1 MPKGYFLAIKID
13 NRNSNCH
20 DWYDRKGAI
29 YGYHENIDG
38 KEGES
43 ADMQKVFGY
52 IGLFTL
58 VAMWWLGEV
67 SYGFL

>member
-1 MPKGYFLAIKID
+1 MLLKKFA
-13 NRNSNCH
+13 
-20 DWYDRKGAI
+20 
-29 YGYHENIDG
+29 G
-38 KEGES
+38 KEGEEH
-43 ADMQKVFGY
+43 DMQKVFGY